1 MHALGTHHQ
10 TVAATDL
17 QNKLFIHVSF
27 LKLPKFML
35 SYFEIS
41 SPMQCCLMS
50 LDELHCE
57 AILARNGSLANKYML
72 RFEKYVRGILS
83 YLDLT

>member
-1 MHALGTHHQ
+1 MHPLGTHHQ
-10 TVAATDL
+10 KAAAIDL
-17 QNKLFIHVSF
+17 QEKLFSHVGF
-27 LKLPKFML
+27 LKLPTFTL

-57 AILARNGSLANKYML
+57 AILARNGSLAYKYML